1 MTAEQAV
8 ALAVQD
14 GDWVD
19 YGFGGGFPELLDKAL
34 AARKGELKDIK
45 VRGGLV
51 IRPRIEVV
59 ECDPDVVILSSA
71 IFKDPDG
78 IEAGVRKCRK
88 SLDDA
93 AAKFGL
99 K

>member
-1 MTAEQAV
+1 MLNEYRNKTMTAEQAV
-8 ALAVQD
+8 ALAVKD

-51 IRPRIEVV
+51 I
-59 ECDPDVVILSSA
+59 
-71 IFKDPDG
+71 FKTLCT
-78 IEAGVRKCRK
+78 I
-88 SLDDA
+88 
-93 AAKFGL
+93 
-99 K
+99 